1 MKGSGFLNK
10 IGSLIFTLWLLSLVS
25 FFLIRMIPG
34 DPVRLMV
41 GDRGITEESYQEI
54 KKNLGLDKP
63 ILLQYKDYVVK
74 LAKFDLGTSFITR
87 VSVWEEFKEK
97 FKATAEL
104 SFFAMLIAIS
114 VGLLLGIYAAVKR
127 GTIIDKALMTGS
139 VVGFS
144 MPIFW
149 WGLILI
155 LYVSVRWGLTP
166 VSGRISAITDIESV
180 TGFMLIDAW
189 FSEEPWPAFKDA
201 LSHLILPSIVLATVP
216 LASIARMTRS
226 SFVDV
231 LSEDYIRTAYSKG
244 LSRSKVYF
252 KHALRNALLP
262 VVTVI
267 GLMMGA
273 LLTGAILTETI
284 FSWPGLGRWLLSGVE
299 SRDFPV
305 IQAGI
310 FLIGSLVM
318 ILNFL
323 IDAIYKWVNPRLR
336 V

>member
-1 MKGSGFLNK
+1 MKSSGVLNK
-10 IGSLIFTLWLLSLVS
+10 LGSLVFTLWLLSLVS

-54 KKNLGLDKP
+54 KKNLGLDKH
-63 ILLQYKDYVVK
+63 ILFQYKDYVVK

-97 FKATAEL
+97 LKATAEL
-104 SFFAMLIAIS
+104 SFFAMFIAIS
-114 VGLLLGIYAAVKR
+114 LGLLLGIYAAVKR
-127 GTIIDKALMTGS
+127 GTLVDKTLMTGS

-166 VSGRISAITDIESV
+166 VSGRLSAITDIDSV

-189 FSEEPWPAFKDA
+189 FSEEPWLAFKDA
-201 LSHLILPSIVLATVP
+201 VMHLILPSIVLATVP

-244 LSRSKVYF
+244 LSKSKVYF

-284 FSWPGLGRWLLSGVE
+284 FSWPGLGRWLLSAVE

-323 IDAIYKWVNPRLR
+323 IDIVYKWVNPRLR

>member
-1 MKGSGFLNK
+1 MQQQGILKKL
-10 IGSLIFTLWLLSLVS
+10 GSLLFTLWLLSLVS

-41 GDRGITEESYQEI
+41 GDRGVTEESYNEI
-54 KKNLGLDKP
+54 KQNLGLDKP
-63 ILLQYKDYVVK
+63 IIIQYTNYVGK
-74 LAKFDLGTSFITR
+74 LAQLDFGNSFITR
-87 VSVWEEFKEK
+87 VPVWDEFKEK
-97 FKATAEL
+97 LIATAEL
-104 SFFAMLIAIS
+104 SFFAMLIAIII
-114 VGLLLGIYAAVKR
+114 GLLTGIYAASNR
-127 GTIIDKALMTGS
+127 GTIIDKSLMTSS

-149 WGLILI
+149 WGLVLI
-155 LYVSVRWGLTP
+155 LYFSVRWELTP

-180 TGFMLIDAW
+180 TGFFLIDAW

-201 LSHLILPSIVLATVP
+201 VRHLILPSIVLATVP

-226 SFVDV
+226 SFIDV
-231 LSEDYIRTAYSKG
+231 LGEDYIRTAYSKG
-244 LSRSKVYF
+244 LTKNKVYF

-262 VVTVI
+262 VITVI

-284 FSWPGLGRWLLSGVE
+284 FSWPGLGRWLLAGVE
-299 SRDFPV
+299 ARDFPV
-305 IQAGI
+305 IQSGI

-318 ILNFL
+318 LLNFT
-323 IDAIYKWVNPRLR
+323 IDLVYKWVNPRLR